1 MISNRLKNAVSALS
15 LILILL
21 AGSFLPGCSTPSG
34 IPSGTDPT
42 VVVTDQGA
50 VRGVFRNGALE
61 FRGIPYAESTAGEF
75 RWTLPRPRTPWKGIR
90 DASKFGSACPQ
101 VARYHLTE
109 GSSDE
114 DCLFL
119 NVSIP
124 EKAAGKSEKLPVFVW
139 IHGGAFVGGGSNLYR
154 LDAMAREGGLIVVS
168 LNYRL
173 GALGFL
179 AHPSFEPKVFGL
191 EDQRAALRW
200 VKTNIAA
207 FGGDP
212 EKITV
217 GGESAGAGSTCAH
230 VASPE
235 LVKGLF
241 SKAIIQS
248 AACTSALPTR
258 EEASGTALHL
268 ASHPKVNC
276 TDPKTALECLRHA
289 PLQGILD
296 AQTEIS
302 TKELLGFAIFTHN
315 DTLPA
320 APADAF
326 RTGKI
331 ARVPILM
338 GGTRD
343 ELRLYVGYD
352 VQAGAKITPET
363 FPLAL
368 KKMYGQTALEIKRN
382 APARILKEYA
392 LKSGDVPA
400 ERLGTIMSDYIP
412 TPGINNCMYLK
423 AATLASRV
431 TPVYQFEFA
440 DEDAPVLGVGIAA
453 KPDPGFKMGA
463 VHSSELNY
471 LFPKLDNT
479 SNINA
484 PDLSPSSQALADRMI
499 SYWSNFV
506 KTGVPAASGLPA
518 WPRFK
523 NPKSTLLLE
532 PRAIRTYDA
541 SRAHHCGFWKK
552 LYPEVLGNH

>member
-1 MISNRLKNAVSALS
+1 MTPTQLKKALPVLS
-15 LILILL
+15 LLFGLIG
-21 AGSFLPGCSTPSG
+21 AGTLSGCSTSP
-34 IPSGTDPT
+34 IQEGTDPT
-42 VVVTDQGA
+42 VVMTDQGA

-61 FRGIPYAESTAGEF
+61 FRGIPYAESTAGES
-75 RWTLPRPRTPWKGIR
+75 RWTLPRPRAPWSGIR

-109 GSSDE
+109 GSLDE
-114 DCLFL
+114 DCLFV

-124 EKAAGKSEKLPVFVW
+124 EKAVGKSEKLPVFVW

-154 LDAMAREGGLIVVS
+154 LDAMARDGGVVVVS

-212 EKITV
+212 EKITL

-241 SKAIIQS
+241 SKAAIQS
-248 AACTSALPTR
+248 AACTYGLPTR
-258 EEASGTALHL
+258 EEASRTALHL
-268 ASHPKVNC
+268 AGHSKVNC
-276 TDPKTALECLRHA
+276 TDPKTALSCLRKA

-315 DTLPA
+315 DTLPV

-326 RTGKI
+326 KAGKI

-338 GGTRD
+338 GGTKD

-363 FPLAL
+363 LPLAL

-382 APARILKEYA
+382 TPGKILKEYA
-392 LKSGDVPA
+392 LKKGDVPA

-423 AATLASRV
+423 AAGLASRV
-431 TPVYQFEFA
+431 TPVYEFEFA

-479 SNINA
+479 SKINA
-484 PDLSPSSQALADRMI
+484 PDLSPASQILSDRMV
-499 SYWSNFV
+499 SYWSQFV
-506 KTGVPAASGLPA
+506 KTGVPASPEAPA
-518 WPRFK
+518 WPRYK
-523 NPKSTLLLE
+523 NPKSTLLLT
-532 PRAIRTYDA
+532 PGSIRTYDA
-541 SRAHHCGFWKK
+541 SRAHHCDFWKK
-552 LYPEVLGNH
+552 LYPEVL